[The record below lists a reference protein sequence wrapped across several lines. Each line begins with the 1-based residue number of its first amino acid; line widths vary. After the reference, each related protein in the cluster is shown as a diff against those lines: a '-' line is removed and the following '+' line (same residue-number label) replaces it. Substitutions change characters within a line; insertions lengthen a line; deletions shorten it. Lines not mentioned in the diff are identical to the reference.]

1 MPILLPR
8 LPNQY
13 CDVQRHRTSV
23 CCDVMIIACVQ
34 ALLGPFKAKEFS
46 LIDNHSNKHLTTA
59 FYSVNAFWLTVFHV
73 RVCVCV
79 YACSTQVLLRPIVKE
94 VFMVRAVRDIVPMLR
109 KAFQV
114 AMSGVPGPVFVELP
128 IDTLYVGCP
137 TTTNTQL

>member
-1 MPILLPR
+1 MCASTPWSLQGKGVFSHRQPLKQTPHHRLLF
-8 LPNQY
+8 
-13 CDVQRHRTSV
+13 CE
-23 CCDVMIIACVQ
+23 CV
-34 ALLGPFKAKEFS
+34 LVDGIPCS
-46 LIDNHSNKHLTTA
+46 G
-59 FYSVNAFWLTVFHV
+59 
-73 RVCVCV
+73 VCVCV